1 MSISAQRVINLNNE
15 NANLRR
21 TTAVIPQEF
30 LDEAKTYRSFEI
42 NPALQSAENVS
53 VGDFVALQ
61 LFEKSNFTAEINNI
75 STDVN
80 GNITLTLKLP
90 DYPMALGFITTNTA
104 GNSLFSVS
112 IPEYGQTF
120 SSRGNTG
127 LQTKFLIEFKE
138 GVELRSTEKEI
149 PTFTPVSVDGSD
161 FSQETSQNQLRAVQ
175 QISTTCG
182 FHNSNLTDTAPATIN
197 VLIVYTPA
205 AAAWAAQFE
214 GGISNTIAL
223 AMARTMAVV
232 DNQRNGDQIRIV
244 HSRQIDHTEL
254 SNNMSLDLNRLTN
267 TNDGF
272 MDEVHQW
279 RREHNADL
287 VALLGVYHDFG
298 GMAWLLSNAERGNL
312 DRGFSITR
320 VQQASWTY
328 TFIHEIGHNMG
339 MHHERENAG
348 GWRPFSYGLG
358 WHWHG
363 NSGTHFGSVM
373 SYLGR
378 TVPFFSNPNE
388 THDGVP
394 TGTPT
399 ANNAQ
404 VFRNTKHIIAAYS
417 DRLQYF
423 PDAPTNIVVSNP
435 TYFGATF
442 TWDAVPN
449 ASHYSFWFDTD
460 YDWRWYET
468 VEDNFLTFSW
478 SELLSPCTTYEFF
491 IESVNDCGR
500 TSSRRLTFTTN
511 CDFIA
516 PTVVTKDATNI
527 TCNSATL
534 NKSITEGTETIIEQ
548 GFEWTIPRATNWQV
562 SINGELS
569 ELPSA
574 FTDIIF
580 RAFAR
585 TENRIVYGDELTF
598 ILTAT
603 QTQTIDFPEIGTKT
617 LGDADITLPERTSA
631 DLTISY
637 QSSDETVATILGNIL
652 TIVGI
657 GSAEITA
664 TQSGD
669 CTYKPATEVTRTLTV
684 VGPTVGICQVLA
696 NQLQIFPN
704 PVRNELFIQSEL
716 QIKKVE
722 IYSLTGALMMI
733 ENNFVEKISVSAL
746 PRGIY
751 LLKVHTDKGVIA
763 SKFVKE

>member
-21 TTAVIPQEF
+21 TTAVVPQEF
-30 LDEAKTYRSFEI
+30 LEEAKVVRSFEI

-61 LFEKSNFTAEINNI
+61 LFEKSNFTAEIHNI

-90 DYPMALGFITTNTA
+90 DYPMALGFITTNTE

-149 PTFTPVSVDGSD
+149 PTFIPISVDGSD

-182 FHNSNLTDTAPATIN
+182 FHNPNLTGTDPATID
-197 VLIVYTPA
+197 VLVVYTPA
-205 AAAWAAQFE
+205 AAAWATQFE

-298 GMAWLLSNAERGNL
+298 GMAWLLSNTERGNL

-358 WHWHG
+358 WHWRG
-363 NSGTHFGSVM
+363 ISGTHFGSVM
-373 SYLGR
+373 SYLGA

-388 THDGVP
+388 AHNGFP
-394 TGTPT
+394 TGTST
-399 ANNAQ
+399 ADNAR
-404 VFRNTKHIIAAYS
+404 VFRETKHIIAAYS
-417 DRLQYF
+417 DRLQHF
-423 PDAPTNIVVSNP
+423 PDAPTNVVVSNE

-449 ASHYSFWFDTD
+449 ADFYRFYVNTD
-460 YDWRWYET
+460 AGWRFFQRINENSLAFNLS
-468 VEDNFLTFSW
+468 D
-478 SELLSPCTTYEFF
+478 LLSPCMTYEFYVVA
-491 IESVNDCGR
+491 VNDCGE
-500 TSSRRLTFTTN
+500 TSGQTLTFTTS
-511 CDFIA
+511 CDFVA
-516 PTVVTKDATNI
+516 PTVITQAATDI

-534 NKSITEGTETIIEQ
+534 NKSVTAGTETIIEE

-562 SINGELS
+562 LMSGELTG
-569 ELPSA
+569 LPPA
-574 FTDIIF
+574 FT
-580 RAFAR
+580 
-585 TENRIVYGDELTF
+585 
-598 ILTAT
+598 
-603 QTQTIDFPEIGTKT
+603 
-617 LGDADITLPERTSA
+617 S
-631 DLTISY
+631 IS
-637 QSSDETVATILGNIL
+637 
-652 TIVGI
+652 
-657 GSAEITA
+657 
-664 TQSGD
+664 
-669 CTYKPATEVTRTLTV
+669 
-684 VGPTVGICQVLA
+684 
-696 NQLQIFPN
+696 
-704 PVRNELFIQSEL
+704 
-716 QIKKVE
+716 
-722 IYSLTGALMMI
+722 
-733 ENNFVEKISVSAL
+733 SAL
-746 PRGIY
+746 LQQRQAEQFAAMNLHSRQLPRKRKQ
-751 LLKVHTDKGVIA
+751 LNFPK
-763 SKFVKE
+763 